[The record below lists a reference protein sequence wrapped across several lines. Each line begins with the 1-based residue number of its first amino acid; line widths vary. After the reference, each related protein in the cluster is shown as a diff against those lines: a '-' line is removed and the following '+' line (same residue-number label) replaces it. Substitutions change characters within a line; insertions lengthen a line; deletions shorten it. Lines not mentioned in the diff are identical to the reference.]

1 VTGLAVGLALLASML
16 FAVATAVQHRA
27 AVEVPDEQARG
38 LRLLRRLLRSR
49 RWWAGVLL
57 ACAGYAAHAAA
68 LGVGSL
74 LLVQPLLIAV
84 LLFAL
89 PLSARWSGR
98 RMSRSDWCWSGLL
111 AVALAAFLLVG
122 RPTAGVDRAPARDWL
137 PAAVVLGVL
146 VAICLGV
153 ATVRRGTPRAL
164 LLAVATGV
172 LFGAGAALTKG
183 TVTLLPLG
191 LGALFGHWELY
202 ALVVVMAVGGLTEQS
217 AFQAG
222 HLQASLPAVT
232 VGEPVIAALLGAT
245 VLRESLA
252 ATGAERMLIAVLVV
266 VMAVATIALAR
277 SAARMGSPLPDSE
290 APVTDRDASR
300 SPRS

>member
-1 VTGLAVGLALLASML
+1 VTGLAVGLALLASVL
-16 FAVATAVQHRA
+16 FAFATAVQHRA
-27 AVEVPDEQARG
+27 AVEVPHEQARG

-49 RWWAGVLL
+49 RWWTGVLL
-57 ACAGYAAHAAA
+57 AGFGYAAHAAA
-68 LGVGSL
+68 LGIGSL
-74 LLVQPLLIAV
+74 LLVQPLLVTV

-89 PLSARWSGR
+89 PLSARLGGR
-98 RMSRSDWCWSGLL
+98 RLTRSDWSWAGVL
-111 AVALAAFLLVG
+111 AVALAGFLVLG
-122 RPTAGVDRAPARDWL
+122 RPTAGVDRAPLRNWAWAL
-137 PAAVVLGVL
+137 IVMGIVVV
-146 VAICLGV
+146 VCLG
-153 ATVRRGTPRAL
+153 AAAVRRGTSRAL
-164 LLAVATGV
+164 LLAAATGV

-191 LGALFGHWELY
+191 LGPLVQHWELY
-202 ALVVVMAVGGLTEQS
+202 GLVVVMAVGGLTEQS

-252 ATGAERMLIAVLVV
+252 ASGRERVLIALLVV
-266 VMAVATIALAR
+266 VMVAATIALAR
-277 SAARMGSPLPDSE
+277 AAARLEPDPPVPE
-290 APVTDRDASR
+290 PVTGPDASR